1 MEEPMCIIIGV
12 VSQKGGVGK
21 STIAR
26 LIAREFA
33 SHEWNVKIADLDI
46 QQGTS
51 YQWYKRRAANG
62 ITPEVRT
69 ENFSTVKAALKDA
82 QNFDLFILDGAPHAT
97 TATKD
102 IASVAD
108 IILLPT
114 GLAIDDLEPQVLL
127 AHELVKNGA
136 AADKIAFVL
145 WRVGDSE
152 TEIGEGRQ
160 YISEAGYRVL
170 DGQVPDRT
178 GYRRASDAG
187 KAVTETTSKTLN
199 TRADTVAQSIIDTI
213 KRVKAGEQ
221 HNGEPRTAQTISQR
235 PAAETTGYDEQ
246 PRSATGR
253 RQSKNAA
260 HHRSGDQIRV

>member
-1 MEEPMCIIIGV
+1 MSIIIGV

-33 SHEWNVKIADLDI
+33 SHEWSVKIADLDI

-51 YQWYKRRAANG
+51 YPWYKRRAANG

-69 ENFSTVKAALKDA
+69 ENFSSVKAAIKDA
-82 QNFDLFILDGAPHAT
+82 DNFDLFILDGAPHAT

-102 IASVAD
+102 IAVAAD

-136 AADKIAFVL
+136 PADMIAFVL

-152 TEIGEGRQ
+152 TEIREARE
-160 YISEAGYRVL
+160 YITAAGYRVL
-170 DGQVPDRT
+170 EGQVPDRT

-187 KAVTETTSKTLN
+187 RAVTETTSKTLN
-199 TRADTVAQSIIDTI
+199 ARADAVAQSIIDAI
-213 KRVKAGEQ
+213 KQTKNRRT
-221 HNGEPRTAQTISQR
+221 HNVTARTAQTVAQR
-235 PAAETTGYDEQ
+235 
-246 PRSATGR
+246 AT
-253 RQSKNAA
+253 A
-260 HHRSGDQIRV
+260 